1 MPRSRELAELAT
13 SYDSGGSL
21 GFRNRIINGAMVIDQ
36 RNNGASVTLS
46 GSTQLPVDRFSA
58 IKQTSAATV
67 TAQRSTVAPAGF
79 TNSLL
84 FTVSTG
90 AAPAAGDINA
100 VWHVIEGFN
109 VADFGWGTANAQSV
123 AVSFWARSSITGTYA
138 VSFNN
143 SAANRFYAATYTISS
158 ANTWEYKTV
167 IIAGD
172 TSGTWLTDNGA
183 GVQVTWDLGYGS
195 NFNGTAGVW
204 GSSVVRRTS
213 GSVQLFA
220 NTGATF
226 YITGVQLEKGSTATS
241 FDVRPYGTELVLC
254 QRYTQV
260 IRSNASGT
268 TGLVNLACISSTRA
282 YGEMPFEMQMR
293 SSPII
298 TFSAANTF
306 QTRNSSGNSLTVTAI
321 TAASINIYSYDLDVS
336 VASGLTAGDC
346 TSTSMI
352 AGTSGLITISAEL

>member
-1 MPRSRELAELAT
+1 MPLTTVSPGLL
-13 SYDSGGSL
+13 DSNAQYY
-21 GFRNRIINGAMVIDQ
+21 GFKNRIINGAMVIDQ
-36 RNNGASVTLS
+36 RNAGASVTLS
-46 GSTQLPVDRFSA
+46 GSTQLPVDRFPA

-241 FDVRPYGTELVLC
+241 FDYRPYGTELALC
-254 QRYTQV
+254 QRYAIVYGRDQV
-260 IRSNASGT
+260 YNEIGGT
-268 TGLVNLACISSTRA
+268 GFA
-282 YGEMPFEMQMR
+282 YGTADTNIPVAFPVQMR
-293 SSPII
+293 TTPTLS
-298 TFSAANTF
+298 T
-306 QTRNSSGNSLTVTAI
+306 SGNFQVSDGASATAI
-321 TAASINIYSYDLDVS
+321 TAMSIITAQSSSLIASVRGT
-336 VASGLTAGDC
+336 VASGLTVYRPYRIE
-346 TSTSMI
+346 TNNSTT
-352 AGTSGLITISAEL
+352 ATATFSAEL